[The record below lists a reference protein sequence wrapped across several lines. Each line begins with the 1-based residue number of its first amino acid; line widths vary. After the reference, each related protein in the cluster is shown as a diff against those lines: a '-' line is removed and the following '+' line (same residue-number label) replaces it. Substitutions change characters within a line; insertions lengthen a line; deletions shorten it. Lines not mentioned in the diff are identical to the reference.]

1 MEITWREAKDY
12 CQKLYPGCDAM
23 EFRDS
28 TVYVVIER
36 AGGEIM
42 RIGHTPAFSDR
53 LAWIEAA
60 KHLDNVHRAHGRD
73 DLRFIRKI
81 PVTEIVA
88 KWQYPEKCPD
98 PYRLQAYFRL
108 PDGELYGISLATD
121 VDIRIPENANEKQHI
136 EGQLSQRLR
145 HDMDFVGYAY
155 TLRFESELP
164 SVPQS

>member
-12 CQKLYPGCDAM
+12 CQKLHPGCDAM
-23 EFRDS
+23 EFRDR
-28 TVYVVIER
+28 TIYIVIER
-36 AGGEIM
+36 ARGEIM
-42 RIGHTPAFSDR
+42 RIGHRPAFSDR

-73 DLRFIRKI
+73 DLRFVRKI

-88 KWQYPEKCPD
+88 KWVHTEGPIG
-98 PYRLQAYFRL
+98 PYHLQAYFRL
-108 PDGELYGISLATD
+108 PDGELYEISLAVD
-121 VDIRIPENANEKQHI
+121 FDIRLPENAFWKQDT
-136 EGQLSQRLR
+136 EQQLSWQLR

-164 SVPQS
+164 TVPQA